1 METATVEKLKLA
13 VRLSQVWLLPV
24 IAPIVSS
31 WCTIQAGGY
40 YKKRRYSNRG

>member
-31 WCTIQAGGY
+31 LVVHHSGRWLL
-40 YKKRRYSNRG
+40 